1 MAPKIRSHAGV
12 LLTSNGLLCC
22 STVGE
27 FLAVIVGLG
36 AIILEPVL
44 CDVGRVVIGQ
54 KSKSTTGAVELNAAL
69 VFLQIIQY

>member
-1 MAPKIRSHAGV
+1 M
-12 LLTSNGLLCC
+12 
-22 STVGE
+22 GE

-36 AIILEPVL
+36 AIILESVL

-69 VFLQIIQY
+69 VFLQIIHY